1 MSEERIK
8 EILLKS
14 NETFCKIY
22 QEHQE
27 CEQSLERLRSKSFLT
42 EEERLEEKMLKKKKL
57 RLKDEMYRMIL
68 EYEKRTG
75 RNE

>member
-14 NETFCKIY
+14 NEAFRKIHR
-22 QEHQE
+22 EHQQ
-27 CEQSLERLRSKSFLT
+27 CEQSLERLRSRSFLT
-42 EEERLEEKMLKKKKL
+42 EEECLEEKMLKKKKL
-57 RLKDEMYRMIL
+57 RLKDEMHRMIL

-75 RNE
+75 GNE

>member
-1 MSEERIK
+1 MTEDRIK

-14 NETFCKIY
+14 NEAFRKIH

-27 CEQSLERLRSKSFLT
+27 CEQSLGRLRSKPFLT

-57 RLKDEMYRMIL
+57 RLKDEMYRMII
-68 EYEKRTG
+68 EYGKRTG
-75 RNE
+75 GNE